1 MSSRKRNT
9 LIMMIISLVLGVA
22 VIISLVLLILQRT
35 GLETITINPT
45 FADTELDVNMDYIIS
60 VNTDPSGA
68 NIAKFDYESDST
80 AVTFEYKDDGIAL
93 LHTSGEGAVTVYV
106 KSGKIESN
114 KLTFN
119 IVDKAA
125 QAAAAAA
132 QAQAEAEAAAAAEA
146 EAAAAAEAEAAAAA
160 QVRYIKCIKDN
171 VNIRSSASTDGD
183 VLGKAKLNDTF
194 EVINDDGSWTEFK
207 YGDKSGFMRNDM
219 IEMLPEGETPS
230 VTPPQ
235 ESTQETEKKEETKKE
250 ETKKEE
256 TKKEEQTTEQTA
268 EQKAAEEAKKAEETK
283 KAQEEELKKQ
293 QEALLAAAQA
303 QPAVATG
310 KMPDKGAW
318 SYQGVTFTANQVAHF
333 HALWDYTGDA
343 AEMATHHSAAELQK
357 VCEVDGVH

>member
-35 GLETITINPT
+35 GLETITINPS

-250 ETKKEE
+250 ETKK
-256 TKKEEQTTEQTA
+256 
-268 EQKAAEEAKKAEETK
+268 AEEDK

-318 SYQGVTFTANQVAHF
+318 AYQGVTFTANQVAHF

>member
-35 GLETITINPT
+35 GLETITINPS

-230 VTPPQ
+230 VTSPQ

-250 ETKKEE
+250 E
-256 TKKEEQTTEQTA
+256 QTA
-268 EQKAAEEAKKAEETK
+268 EQKAADSNRRRKISFACAI
-283 KAQEEELKKQ
+283 
-293 QEALLAAAQA
+293 
-303 QPAVATG
+303 
-310 KMPDKGAW
+310 
-318 SYQGVTFTANQVAHF
+318 Y
-333 HALWDYTGDA
+333 
-343 AEMATHHSAAELQK
+343 
-357 VCEVDGVH
+357 

>member
-1 MSSRKRNT
+1 
-9 LIMMIISLVLGVA
+9 MMIISLVLGVA
-22 VIISLVLLILQRT
+22 VIVSLVLLILQRT
-35 GLETITINPT
+35 GLESITINPT
-45 FADTELDVNMDYIIS
+45 FADTELDINMDYIIS

-68 NIAKFDYESDST
+68 NISKFEYESDST

-125 QAAAAAA
+125 QAAAEAAA
-132 QAQAEAEAAAAAEA
+132 AQAEAEAAAAAEA
-146 EAAAAAEAEAAAAA
+146 EAAAAAAEAEAAA

-235 ESTQETEKKEETKKE
+235 DNSSENEKKEETKKE
-250 ETKKEE
+250 
-256 TKKEEQTTEQTA
+256 
-268 EQKAAEEAKKAEETK
+268 EQKAAEEAKKAEEAAK

-293 QEALLAAAQA
+293 QEALLAAAAA
-303 QPAVATG
+303 QPVAATG
-310 KMPDKGAW
+310 KMPDSGAW
-318 SYQGVTFTANQVAHF
+318 VYQGVTFTANQVAHF

-343 AEMATHHSAAELQK
+343 AEMATHHSAGELQK
-357 VCEVDGVH
+357 VCEVDGIK

>member
-35 GLETITINPT
+35 GLETITINPS

-125 QAAAAAA
+125 QAAAEAA

-250 ETKKEE
+250 E
-256 TKKEEQTTEQTA
+256 QTA
-268 EQKAAEEAKKAEETK
+268 EQKAAEEAKKAEEEAK

-293 QEALLAAAQA
+293 QEALPAATAA
-303 QPAVATG
+303 SQPATEVVAPPVVADG
-310 KMPDKGAW
+310 RLPDIGAW

-333 HALWDYTGDA
+333 HSLWDYTGDA
-343 AEMATHHSAAELQK
+343 AEMVTHHSAAELQT

>member
-35 GLETITINPT
+35 GLETITINPS

-230 VTPPQ
+230 VTSPQ
-235 ESTQETEKKEETKKE
+235 ESTQETE
-250 ETKKEE
+250 KKEE

-268 EQKAAEEAKKAEETK
+268 EQKAAEEAKK
-283 KAQEEELKKQ
+283 Q
-293 QEALLAAAQA
+293 QEALPTATAAS
-303 QPAVATG
+303 QPATEVVAPPVVADG
-310 KMPDKGAW
+310 RLPDIGAW

>member
-35 GLETITINPT
+35 GLETITINPS

-256 TKKEEQTTEQTA
+256 TKKEEQTA
-268 EQKAAEEAKKAEETK
+268 EQKAAEEAKKAEEAAK
-283 KAQEEELKKQ
+283 KEAEAQQKALEEQAAQNAATQAAAAAAGATINCADGPHTFRTDQANFIKGFWSYTGAWEEMAHKHTYEEL
-293 QEALLAAAQA
+293 LA
-303 QPAVATG
+303 
-310 KMPDKGAW
+310 
-318 SYQGVTFTANQVAHF
+318 
-333 HALWDYTGDA
+333 
-343 AEMATHHSAAELQK
+343 
-357 VCEVDGVH
+357 VCEVEGHIPR

>member
-1 MSSRKRNT
+1 
-9 LIMMIISLVLGVA
+9 MMIISLVLGVA

-35 GLETITINPT
+35 GLETITINPS

-125 QAAAAAA
+125 QAAAEAA

-250 ETKKEE
+250 EQTA
-256 TKKEEQTTEQTA
+256 EQTTEQTA
-268 EQKAAEEAKKAEETK
+268 AEEA
-283 KAQEEELKKQ
+283 KKQ
-293 QEALLAAAQA
+293 QEALPTATAAS
-303 QPAVATG
+303 QPATEVVAPPVVADG
-310 KMPDKGAW
+310 RMPDKGAW
-318 SYQGVTFTANQVAHF
+318 SYQGVIFTANQVAHF

-343 AEMATHHSAAELQK
+343 AEMATHHSAAELQQ
-357 VCEVDGVH
+357 VCKVDGVN

>member
-35 GLETITINPT
+35 GLETITINPS

-230 VTPPQ
+230 VTSPQ
-235 ESTQETEKKEETKKE
+235 ESTQETEKKE

-268 EQKAAEEAKKAEETK
+268 EQKTAEEAKKAEDAKKAEEAK

-303 QPAVATG
+303 QVATG
-310 KMPDKGAW
+310 KLPDKGAW

-333 HALWDYTGDA
+333 HSLWDYTGDA
-343 AEMATHHSAAELQK
+343 AEMVTHHSAAELQT

>member
-35 GLETITINPT
+35 GLESITINPT

-68 NIAKFDYESDST
+68 NISKFDYESDST
-80 AVTFEYKDDGIAL
+80 AATFEYKDDGIAL

-106 KSGKIESN
+106 NSGKIESN

-125 QAAAAAA
+125 QAAAEAA

-230 VTPPQ
+230 VTSPQ
-235 ESTQETEKKEETKKE
+235 ESTQETEKKE

-268 EQKAAEEAKKAEETK
+268 EQKAAEEAKKAEEAAK

-293 QEALLAAAQA
+293 QEAAAAALAA

-310 KMPDKGAW
+310 KLPDKGAW

-333 HALWDYTGDA
+333 HSLWDYTGDA
-343 AEMATHHSAAELQK
+343 AEMVTHHSAAELQT

>member
-250 ETKKEE
+250 E
-256 TKKEEQTTEQTA
+256 QTTEQTA
-268 EQKAAEEAKKAEETK
+268 EQKAAEEAKKAEEDK

-303 QPAVATG
+303 QVATG
-310 KMPDKGAW
+310 KLPDKGAW

-333 HALWDYTGDA
+333 HSLWDYTGDA
-343 AEMATHHSAAELQK
+343 AEMVTHHSAAELQT

>member
-35 GLETITINPT
+35 GLETITINPS

-125 QAAAAAA
+125 QAAAEAAQA

-230 VTPPQ
+230 VTSPQ

-256 TKKEEQTTEQTA
+256 
-268 EQKAAEEAKKAEETK
+268 
-283 KAQEEELKKQ
+283 
-293 QEALLAAAQA
+293 QEALPAATAA
-303 QPAVATG
+303 SQPATEVVAPPVVADG
-310 KMPDKGAW
+310 RLPDIGAW

-333 HALWDYTGDA
+333 HKLWDYTGDA
-343 AEMATHHSAAELQK
+343 AEMVTHHSAAELQT

>member
-1 MSSRKRNT
+1 
-9 LIMMIISLVLGVA
+9 MMIISLVLGVA
-22 VIISLVLLILQRT
+22 VIVSLVLLILQRT
-35 GLETITINPT
+35 GLESITINPT

-68 NIAKFDYESDST
+68 NISKFEYESDST

-93 LHTSGEGAVTVYV
+93 LHTAGEGAVTVYV

-125 QAAAAAA
+125 QAAAEAAA
-132 QAQAEAEAAAAAEA
+132 AQAEAEAAAAAEA
-146 EAAAAAEAEAAAAA
+146 EAAAAAEAEAAA

-235 ESTQETEKKEETKKE
+235 DNSSETEKKE

-256 TKKEEQTTEQTA
+256 TKKEEQTTEQTSEQTSEQTA
-268 EQKAAEEAKKAEETK
+268 EQKAAEEAKKAEEAAK

-293 QEALLAAAQA
+293 QEAAAAAAALAAS

-310 KMPDKGAW
+310 KMPDSGAW
-318 SYQGVTFTANQVAHF
+318 VYQGVTFTANQVAHF

-343 AEMATHHSAAELQK
+343 AEMATHHTAGELQK
-357 VCEVDGVH
+357 VCEVDGIK

>member
-1 MSSRKRNT
+1 MSSRKRIT

-35 GLETITINPT
+35 GLETITINPS

-268 EQKAAEEAKKAEETK
+268 EQKAAEEAKKAEEEAK

-293 QEALLAAAQA
+293 QEAAAAALAAQQAVQAAGTVINCKDGKCLVTPAQLDKIH
-303 QPAVATG
+303 AT
-310 KMPDKGAW
+310 
-318 SYQGVTFTANQVAHF
+318 
-333 HALWDYTGDA
+333 WDFAGDA
-343 AEMATHHSAAELQK
+343 VEQAGHHTISELEA
-357 VCEVDGVH
+357 VIGSVTRM

>member
-35 GLETITINPT
+35 GLETITINPS

-125 QAAAAAA
+125 QAAAEAA

-160 QVRYIKCIKDN
+160 EVRYIKCIKDN

-250 ETKKEE
+250 E
-256 TKKEEQTTEQTA
+256 QTA
-268 EQKAAEEAKKAEETK
+268 EQKAAEEAKKAEEEAK

-293 QEALLAAAQA
+293 QEAAAAALAA

>member
-1 MSSRKRNT
+1 
-9 LIMMIISLVLGVA
+9 MMIISLVLGVA

-35 GLETITINPT
+35 GLESITINPT

-68 NIAKFDYESDST
+68 NISKFDYESDST

-125 QAAAAAA
+125 QAAAEAA
-132 QAQAEAEAAAAAEA
+132 QAQAEA

-230 VTPPQ
+230 VTSPQ
-235 ESTQETEKKEETKKE
+235 ESTQETEKKE

-268 EQKAAEEAKKAEETK
+268 EQKTAEEAK

-303 QPAVATG
+303 QVATG
-310 KMPDKGAW
+310 KLPDKGAW

-333 HALWDYTGDA
+333 HSLWDYTGDA
-343 AEMATHHSAAELQK
+343 AEMVTHHSAAELQQ
-357 VCEVDGVH
+357 VCKVDGVN

>member
-230 VTPPQ
+230 VTSPQ

-250 ETKKEE
+250 EQT
-256 TKKEEQTTEQTA
+256 TEQTAEQTA
-268 EQKAAEEAKKAEETK
+268 EQKAAEEAKKAEEAAK

-293 QEALLAAAQA
+293 QEAAAAALAAQQAMQAAGTVINCKDGKCLVTPAQLDKIH
-303 QPAVATG
+303 AT
-310 KMPDKGAW
+310 
-318 SYQGVTFTANQVAHF
+318 
-333 HALWDYTGDA
+333 WDFAGDA
-343 AEMATHHSAAELQK
+343 VEQAGHHTISELEA
-357 VCEVDGVH
+357 VIGSVTRM

>member
-230 VTPPQ
+230 VTSPQ
-235 ESTQETEKKEETKKE
+235 ESTQETEKKE

-268 EQKAAEEAKKAEETK
+268 EQKAAEEAKKAEEAAK

-293 QEALLAAAQA
+293 QEAAAAALAAQQA
-303 QPAVATG
+303 MQAAGTVINCKDGKCLVTPDQLKKIHAT
-310 KMPDKGAW
+310 
-318 SYQGVTFTANQVAHF
+318 
-333 HALWDYTGDA
+333 WDFAGDA
-343 AEMATHHSAAELQK
+343 VEQAGHHTISELEA
-357 VCEVDGVH
+357 VIGSVTRM

>member
-35 GLETITINPT
+35 GLETITINPS

-250 ETKKEE
+250 E
-256 TKKEEQTTEQTA
+256 QTTEQTA
-268 EQKAAEEAKKAEETK
+268 EQTTEQKAAEEAKKAEEAAK

-293 QEALLAAAQA
+293 QEAAAAALAAQQA
-303 QPAVATG
+303 VQAAGTVINCKDGKCLVTPDQLKKIHAT
-310 KMPDKGAW
+310 
-318 SYQGVTFTANQVAHF
+318 
-333 HALWDYTGDA
+333 WDFAGDA
-343 AEMATHHSAAELQK
+343 VEQAGHHTISELEA
-357 VCEVDGVH
+357 VIGSVTRM

>member
-35 GLETITINPT
+35 GLETITINPS

-125 QAAAAAA
+125 QAAAEAA

-250 ETKKEE
+250 E
-256 TKKEEQTTEQTA
+256 QTTEQTA
-268 EQKAAEEAKKAEETK
+268 EQKAAEEAK

-293 QEALLAAAQA
+293 QEALLAAAAA

>member
-230 VTPPQ
+230 VTSPQ
-235 ESTQETEKKEETKKE
+235 ESTQETEKKE

-268 EQKAAEEAKKAEETK
+268 EQKAAEEAKKAEEDK

-303 QPAVATG
+303 QVATG
-310 KMPDKGAW
+310 KLPDKGAW

-333 HALWDYTGDA
+333 HSLWDYTGDA
-343 AEMATHHSAAELQK
+343 AEMVTHHSAAELQT

>member
-1 MSSRKRNT
+1 
-9 LIMMIISLVLGVA
+9 MMIISLVLGVA

-230 VTPPQ
+230 VTSPQ

-256 TKKEEQTTEQTA
+256 TKKEEQTA
-268 EQKAAEEAKKAEETK
+268 EQKAAEEAKKAEEAAK
-283 KAQEEELKKQ
+283 KEAEAQQKALEEQAAQNAATQAAAAAAGATINCADGPHTFRTDQANFIKGFWSYTGAWEEMAHKHTYEEL
-293 QEALLAAAQA
+293 LA
-303 QPAVATG
+303 
-310 KMPDKGAW
+310 
-318 SYQGVTFTANQVAHF
+318 
-333 HALWDYTGDA
+333 
-343 AEMATHHSAAELQK
+343 
-357 VCEVDGVH
+357 VCEVEGHIPR

>member
-35 GLETITINPT
+35 GLETITINPS

-146 EAAAAAEAEAAAAA
+146 EEAAAAEAEAAAAA

-230 VTPPQ
+230 VTSPQ

-256 TKKEEQTTEQTA
+256 QTA
-268 EQKAAEEAKKAEETK
+268 EQKAAKKA
-283 KAQEEELKKQ
+283 A
-293 QEALLAAAQA
+293 
-303 QPAVATG
+303 
-310 KMPDKGAW
+310 
-318 SYQGVTFTANQVAHF
+318 
-333 HALWDYTGDA
+333 
-343 AEMATHHSAAELQK
+343 SAK
-357 VCEVDGVH
+357 

>member
-35 GLETITINPT
+35 GLETITINPS

-125 QAAAAAA
+125 QAAAEAA

-268 EQKAAEEAKKAEETK
+268 EQKAAEEAKK
-283 KAQEEELKKQ
+283 Q
-293 QEALLAAAQA
+293 QEALPTATAAS
-303 QPAVATG
+303 QPATEVVAPPVVADG
-310 KMPDKGAW
+310 RMPDKGAW

>member
-22 VIISLVLLILQRT
+22 VIVSLVLLILQRT
-35 GLETITINPT
+35 GLESITINPT
-45 FADTELDVNMDYIIS
+45 FADTELDINMDYIIS

-68 NIAKFDYESDST
+68 NISKFEYESDST

-125 QAAAAAA
+125 QAAAEAAA
-132 QAQAEAEAAAAAEA
+132 AQAEAEAAAAAEA
-146 EAAAAAEAEAAAAA
+146 EAAAAAAEAEAAA

-235 ESTQETEKKEETKKE
+235 DNSSETEKKEETKKE
-250 ETKKEE
+250 EQT
-256 TKKEEQTTEQTA
+256 TEQTSEQTA
-268 EQKAAEEAKKAEETK
+268 EQKAAEEAKKAEEAAK

-293 QEALLAAAQA
+293 QEAAAAALAAQQAMQAAGTVINCKDGKCLVTPAQL
-303 QPAVATG
+303 
-310 KMPDKGAW
+310 DKIH
-318 SYQGVTFTANQVAHF
+318 VT
-333 HALWDYTGDA
+333 WDFAGDA
-343 AEMATHHSAAELQK
+343 VEQAGHHTISELEA
-357 VCEVDGVH
+357 VIGSVTRM

>member
-35 GLETITINPT
+35 GLETITINPS

-125 QAAAAAA
+125 QAAAEAA
-132 QAQAEAEAAAAAEA
+132 QAQAEA

-250 ETKKEE
+250 E
-256 TKKEEQTTEQTA
+256 QTTEQTA
-268 EQKAAEEAKKAEETK
+268 EQKAAEEAKKAEEEAK

-293 QEALLAAAQA
+293 QEALLAAAAA

>member
-1 MSSRKRNT
+1 MSSRKRIT

-35 GLETITINPT
+35 GLETITINPS

-125 QAAAAAA
+125 QAAAEAA

-256 TKKEEQTTEQTA
+256 QTTEQTA
-268 EQKAAEEAKKAEETK
+268 EQKAAEEAKKAEEDK

-303 QPAVATG
+303 QVATG
-310 KMPDKGAW
+310 KLPDKGAW

-333 HALWDYTGDA
+333 HSLWDYTGDA
-343 AEMATHHSAAELQK
+343 AEMVTHHSAAELQR
-357 VCEVDGVH
+357 VCEVDGVN

>member
-1 MSSRKRNT
+1 
-9 LIMMIISLVLGVA
+9 MMIISLVLGVA

-35 GLETITINPT
+35 GLETITINPS

-125 QAAAAAA
+125 QAAAEAA

-250 ETKKEE
+250 E
-256 TKKEEQTTEQTA
+256 QTTEQTA
-268 EQKAAEEAKKAEETK
+268 EQKAAEEAKKAEEEAK

-293 QEALLAAAQA
+293 QEAAAVALAAQQAMQAAGTVINCKDGKCLVTPAQLEKIH
-303 QPAVATG
+303 AT
-310 KMPDKGAW
+310 
-318 SYQGVTFTANQVAHF
+318 
-333 HALWDYTGDA
+333 WDFAGDA
-343 AEMATHHSAAELQK
+343 VEQAGHHTISELEA
-357 VCEVDGVH
+357 VIGSVTRM

>member
-35 GLETITINPT
+35 GLETITINPS

-230 VTPPQ
+230 VTSPQ
-235 ESTQETEKKEETKKE
+235 ESTQETEKKE

-268 EQKAAEEAKKAEETK
+268 EQKAAEEAKKA
-283 KAQEEELKKQ
+283 QEEELKKQ

-303 QPAVATG
+303 QVATG
-310 KMPDKGAW
+310 KLPDKGAW

-343 AEMATHHSAAELQK
+343 AEMVTHHSAAELQQ
-357 VCEVDGVH
+357 VCKVDGVN

>member
-230 VTPPQ
+230 VTSPQ

-268 EQKAAEEAKKAEETK
+268 EQKAAEEAKK
-283 KAQEEELKKQ
+283 Q
-293 QEALLAAAQA
+293 QEALPTATAAS
-303 QPAVATG
+303 QPATEVVAPPVVADG
-310 KMPDKGAW
+310 RMPDKGAW

>member
-35 GLETITINPT
+35 GLETITINPS

-125 QAAAAAA
+125 QAAAEAA

-250 ETKKEE
+250 E
-256 TKKEEQTTEQTA
+256 QTA
-268 EQKAAEEAKKAEETK
+268 EQKAAEEAKKAEEEAK

-293 QEALLAAAQA
+293 QEATAAALAAQQAVQAAGTVINCKDGKCLVTPAQLDKIH
-303 QPAVATG
+303 AT
-310 KMPDKGAW
+310 
-318 SYQGVTFTANQVAHF
+318 
-333 HALWDYTGDA
+333 WDFAGDA
-343 AEMATHHSAAELQK
+343 VEQAGHHTISELEA
-357 VCEVDGVH
+357 VIGSVTRM

>member
-35 GLETITINPT
+35 GLETITINPS

-230 VTPPQ
+230 VTSPQ
-235 ESTQETEKKEETKKE
+235 ESTQETE
-250 ETKKEE
+250 KKEE

-268 EQKAAEEAKKAEETK
+268 EQKAAEEAKKAEEAAK

-293 QEALLAAAQA
+293 QEAAAAALAAQQAMQAAGTVINCKDGKCLVTPAQLDKIH
-303 QPAVATG
+303 AT
-310 KMPDKGAW
+310 
-318 SYQGVTFTANQVAHF
+318 
-333 HALWDYTGDA
+333 WDFAGDA
-343 AEMATHHSAAELQK
+343 VEQAGHHTISELEA
-357 VCEVDGVH
+357 VIGSVTRM

>member
-1 MSSRKRNT
+1 
-9 LIMMIISLVLGVA
+9 MMIISLVLGVA

-35 GLETITINPT
+35 GLETITINPS

-235 ESTQETEKKEETKKE
+235 ESTQETEKKEE
-250 ETKKEE
+250 
-256 TKKEEQTTEQTA
+256 QTA
-268 EQKAAEEAKKAEETK
+268 EQKAAEEAKKAEEDK

-318 SYQGVTFTANQVAHF
+318 AYQGVTFTANQVAHF

>member
-230 VTPPQ
+230 VTSPQ

-250 ETKKEE
+250 E
-256 TKKEEQTTEQTA
+256 QTA
-268 EQKAAEEAKKAEETK
+268 EQKAAEEAKKAE
-283 KAQEEELKKQ
+283 
-293 QEALLAAAQA
+293 ALLAAAQA
-303 QPAVATG
+303 QVATG
-310 KMPDKGAW
+310 KLPDKGAW

-333 HALWDYTGDA
+333 HSLWDYTGDA
-343 AEMATHHSAAELQK
+343 AEMVTHHSAAELQT